1 MKTFDGI
8 AYVIKKVEETEH
20 KSRLNPPISSYIR
33 LCSNISML
41 MLKVAF
47 AGPYFFVNSF

>member
-41 MLKVAF
+41 ISASHRISISLKT
-47 AGPYFFVNSF
+47 SQ